1 MNHVHEANS
10 PKSRSYS
17 GVLKKIF
24 GGRQKSAPPSKFPS
38 AKLTKPARSDT
49 QVEQDVK
56 DELRSEHSIRA
67 SAIDVQVKDGVVTM
81 TGPIDGE
88 GEQWLIEA
96 AAHRIVGVK
105 GVSMKLN
112 VVVPEPGV
120 RTDDDIASE
129 CEDVLA
135 TLIPGVDYVIHVMV
149 SNGWVTLSGD
159 VTWGYERWI
168 AETRISDLSGVLG
181 INSQIKVRPTVL
193 QDDVDAIIAAAMRGH
208 KDGEPHAVEST
219 VDRDRVTLTGTV
231 HSWAERRAALNA
243 ARSSTGVK
251 RVIDR
256 MLLT

>member
-1 MNHVHEANS
+1 MHHYQAAYS
-10 PKSRSYS
+10 PQSRSYF
-17 GVLKKIF
+17 GVFKELF
-24 GGRQKSAPPSKFPS
+24 GRGQEYDSPSKCLS
-38 AKLTKPARSDT
+38 TKLTKPRRSDT
-49 QVEQDVK
+49 QVKQDVK

-105 GVSMKLN
+105 GLSTKLN
-112 VVVPEPGV
+112 VVAPEPGV

-168 AETRISDLSGVLG
+168 AETKLSDLPGVRG
-181 INSQIKVRPTVL
+181 VNSQVKVRPMVI
-193 QDDVDAIIAAAMRGH
+193 QNDIDAIIEAAMGGW
-208 KDGEPHAVEST
+208 KAEKPHAVKSAIE
-219 VDRDRVTLTGTV
+219 RDRVTLTGTV
-231 HSWAERRAALNA
+231 HSWPERRAALNA
-243 ARSSTGVK
+243 ARSSPGVK

-256 MLLT
+256 ILLA